1 MRRTDSG
8 WVVAVCQWLP
18 GARCRPLHALD
29 MRAHDKSVDISTH
42 AVWVRGILEK
52 LSRIPVPEGLSRLWC
67 EARRHSLLLLTP
79 GSDSNHSGGFEFLRG
94 LKNARTHRFG
104 VDVDGNWS
112 GTGGTARR
120 WASVTTLQIA
130 DHGWTCRKEAHGCV
144 VPQSLATFFLILN
157 AAPII
162 EHTWSFRLIPP
173 CYVLAMS
180 RASISQNCC

>member
-1 MRRTDSG
+1 MRCTG
-8 WVVAVCQWLP
+8 WLGRGGLPVVARRPMPPITCARHESTRQVGGHIDPCGLGQGKP
-18 GARCRPLHALD
+18 GR
-29 MRAHDKSVDISTH
+29 S
-42 AVWVRGILEK
+42 
-52 LSRIPVPEGLSRLWC
+52 SRIPVPEGLSRLWC

-162 EHTWSFRLIPP
+162 EHTWCFRLIPP

-180 RASISQNCC
+180 RASISQSRR